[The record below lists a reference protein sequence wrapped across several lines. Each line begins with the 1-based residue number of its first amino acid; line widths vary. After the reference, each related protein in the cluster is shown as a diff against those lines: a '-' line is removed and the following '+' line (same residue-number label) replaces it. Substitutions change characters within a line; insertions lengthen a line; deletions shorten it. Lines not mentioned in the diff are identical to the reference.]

1 MAKSALAIV
10 FLFLNSI
17 NLWSQVV
24 HFKGC
29 SDPECS
35 QERYFAIMAE
45 VEAQIYAQYGFEYND
60 SLSFDFKLNDLGKLQ
75 LLKSYAWINEDAISI
90 YANALKEQINTT
102 ELEAGQEISLHYRQ
116 DFSSEELSAPELSL
130 SNPYPE
136 ALECRKFNEAAQLAC
151 AKYFI
156 SYELD
161 QALDFDTFKDDLSAD
176 LYYQSGKLS
185 RVNISRAPLV
195 NRRLIDAL
203 QEYPLFDD
211 QNFKKKSLEK
221 TGEFVYHYKHIGLID
236 SAEAPRYFDQ
246 RYGEY
251 IRSENWSQLRRAID
265 PTRATPLVD
274 TLLQLHFYNEFLLR
288 YLEEQLSAGNIPH
301 RMWTTERYPQT
312 DNSSSEKPTGLSEE
326 QAAELEKVPVFKDC
340 NPEWSNEVLKT
351 CFKYQMMK
359 YISES
364 YNYPRKAINQGLEG
378 KVYVFFVVEKSGEL
392 SGIEVQTK
400 TYPLL
405 DLEAIRVIS
414 ETPKLRP
421 AMQRGKP
428 VRISF
433 TQPINLKLN

>member
-1 MAKSALAIV
+1 MKLQFLPLLFLV
-10 FLFLNSI
+10 FLSPA
-17 NLWSQVV
+17 QVIP
-24 HFKGC
+24 FKGC
-29 SDPECS
+29 SEPECS

-60 SLSFDFKLNDLGKLQ
+60 SLSFDFKLDDGGELS
-75 LLKSYAWINEDAISI
+75 LLKSYAWINEDAISV
-90 YANALKEQINTT
+90 YAKALKEQINTA
-102 ELEAGQEISLHYRQ
+102 EMEAGQDFSLNYRQ
-116 DFSSEELSAPELSL
+116 DFSPEELSAPELSL
-130 SNPYPE
+130 SSPHPE
-136 ALECRKFNEAAQLAC
+136 ARECRKFNEAAQLAC

-176 LYYQSGKLS
+176 LFYQYGKLS

-195 NRRLIDAL
+195 NKRLIDAL
-203 QEYPLFDD
+203 QQFPLFDD

-221 TGEFVYHYKHIGLID
+221 SGEFIYHYKHIGLTD
-236 SAEAPRYFDQ
+236 SAQAPSYFDQ

-265 PTRATPLVD
+265 PTRATPLID

-288 YLEEQLSAGNIPH
+288 YLEEQLSAGNIPQ
-301 RMWTTERYPQT
+301 RMWTTERYPQA
-312 DNSSSEKPTGLSEE
+312 DNSSSDEKATSLSKE
-326 QAAELEKVPVFKDC
+326 QSAELEKVPVFKDC

-351 CFKYQMMK
+351 CFEYQMVK

-364 YNYPRKAINQGLEG
+364 YNYPRKAIFLGLEG
-378 KVYVFFVVEKSGEL
+378 KVYVYFVVEKTGEL
-392 SGIEVQTK
+392 SGIEVRTK

-421 AMQRGKP
+421 ATQKGKA
-428 VRISF
+428 VRMSF